1 MSDRQFEVGGKLI
14 NDTSL
19 HTGRWRRVLC
29 LTDATF
35 AAGTVSED
43 VAGSFTG
50 QAIKA
55 GTSFPGTFTALQLSA
70 GSLIAFS

>member
-1 MSDRQFEVGGKLI
+1 MFDRQFEVGGKLI
-14 NDTSL
+14 ADTNV
-19 HTGRWRRVLC
+19 HNGRWRRVLC

-35 AAGTVSED
+35 AAGTTCED
-43 VAGSFTG
+43 IAGTFTG

-70 GSLIAFS
+70 GSLIAFY

>member
-1 MSDRQFEVGGKLI
+1 MSDRQFEIGGKLI
-14 NDTSL
+14 NDTAT

-43 VAGSFTG
+43 IAGTFTG

-55 GTSFPGTFTALQLSA
+55 GTSFAGTFTALQLSA
-70 GSLIAFS
+70 GSLIAFY